1 MSSDGN
7 DNDSDLDDISPH
19 VRIRVKPETKRKWLE
34 YTDEN
39 DLTLTDLITT
49 SVNNTISDDW
59 VLADE
64 QDSTGSAEVD
74 TSGLEAGVETLK
86 DRLSAIETQLDDLSV
101 SDASNED
108 LDRMELVTLA
118 NNVHD
123 KLPVVADETQL
134 IEISQHVTGLDHQD
148 RPRVTGTAQ
157 DISAVLD
164 EPEHQIRSA
173 LIYLEQQENTSI
185 ASTIHDGTRRWFERD
200 PMLEDTQEVVENLE
214 LDLPPEA
221 TLEFDSASEFDD
233 YERSED
239 DVVIESG
246 DDDE

>member
-1 MSSDGN
+1 MTSD
-7 DNDSDLDDISPH
+7 DDLDDISPH
-19 VRIRVKPETKRKWLE
+19 VRIRVKPETKRKWLK
-34 YTDEN
+34 YTDEH

-59 VLADE
+59 VLADK
-64 QDSTGSAEVD
+64 QDSTGSVEVD

-101 SDASNED
+101 GDASNED
-108 LDRMELVTLA
+108 LDRMELITLA

-123 KLPVVADETQL
+123 KLPVVADDTQL

-148 RPRVTGTAQ
+148 RPQITGTAQ

-185 ASTIHDGTRRWFERD
+185 ESTIHDGTRRWFERD
-200 PMLEDTQEVVENLE
+200 PTLEDTEDVVENLE
-214 LDLPPEA
+214 TNLPPGA
-221 TLEFDSASEFDD
+221 TVDFESAAEFDD
-233 YERSED
+233 YERSEG
-239 DVVIESG
+239 DVVIEGG
-246 DDDE
+246 DDGDE